1 MSPEP
6 YERVS
11 AIMTTPAICVD
22 GRATLRDVARTLR
35 DANIGALVVV
45 PGDRP
50 MAVVSERDVVRAL
63 ADGADP
69 DAVWA
74 ADIGTEEPR
83 HVTPSHPVPRLA
95 EEMLAAGIRH
105 MPVVEE
111 NEIVGMV
118 GARDAL
124 RSLTATVLQGLPD
137 AGRATPATWSGSS
150 PTSEAEL
157 AAARGQR

>member
-1 MSPEP
+1 MSPDP
-6 YERVS
+6 FERVS

-22 GRATLRDVARTLR
+22 ARATLRDVARTLR
-35 DANIGALVVV
+35 DANIGALVVL

-50 MAVVSERDVVRAL
+50 MAVVSERDIVRAL

-74 ADIGTEEPR
+74 ADIGSEEPR
-83 HVTPSHPVPRLA
+83 YVTPSHPVPRLA

-105 MPVVEE
+105 MPVLDE
-111 NEIVGMV
+111 NELVGMV

-124 RSLTATVLQGLPD
+124 QSLAKTVRRSLDATLPRHG
-137 AGRATPATWSGSS
+137 A
-150 PTSEAEL
+150 SELEREL
-157 AAARGQR
+157 AHLGG

>member
-1 MSPEP
+1 MSPDP

-11 AIMTTPAICVD
+11 AIMTAPAICVD
-22 GRATLRDVARTLR
+22 GRATLRDVASALR
-35 DANIGALVVV
+35 DANVGALVVL

-74 ADIGTEEPR
+74 ADVGTEEPR
-83 HVTPSHPVPRLA
+83 YVTPSYPVPRLA

-105 MPVVEE
+105 MPVVDD
-111 NEIVGMV
+111 NELVGMV

-124 RSLTATVLQGLPD
+124 RSLTRAALADLDAVHPRHGATELE
-137 AGRATPATWSGSS
+137 R
-150 PTSEAEL
+150 EL
-157 AAARGQR
+157 AHLGG